1 MPELQG
7 SRRKLQIA
15 IAAMVVAD
23 LIAVAVLFSPLV
35 GSAESRRV
43 TMSELTAELQKK
55 TRDLKPLQGIDQKMV
70 LAKGQ
75 ISQFYQDRFAARDSE
90 LAAELGKLA
99 SENGVRIL
107 QAKYKQEDPTGVGIV
122 PTEIEGNFSGDYLQL
137 VRFIN
142 ALERSKQF
150 FTVDSIS
157 LAGESTGPVK
167 LEVKMHSY
175 LRSGA

>member
-23 LIAVAVLFSPLV
+23 LIAVGVLFSPLV
-35 GSAESRRV
+35 GSAESRRIS
-43 TMSELTAELQKK
+43 MNELGAELRQK
-55 TRDLKPLQGIDQKMV
+55 TRDVEPLKGIDKKIV

-75 ISQFYQDRFAARDSE
+75 IGHFYLDRFAARDSE

-99 SENGVRIL
+99 AGNGVRIMS
-107 QAKYKQEDPTGVGIV
+107 AKYKQEDPTGAGIV

-157 LAGESTGPVK
+157 LAGESAGPVK

>member
-15 IAAMVVAD
+15 IAAMVVVD
-23 LIAVAVLFSPLV
+23 LLAVGVLFSPLV

-43 TMSELTAELQKK
+43 TMSELQIELQKK
-55 TRDLKPLQGIDQKMV
+55 RREVEPLKGIDKKIV

-75 ISQFYQDRFAARDSE
+75 IRQFYQDRFATSDSN
-90 LAAELGKLA
+90 LLAELGKLA
-99 SENGVRIL
+99 SENGVRVL
-107 QAKYKQEDPTGVGIV
+107 QAKYKQEDPTDAGVV

-150 FTVDSIS
+150 FTVDSIG
-157 LAGESTGPVK
+157 LAGESSGPVK
-167 LEVKMHSY
+167 LEVKIHSY

>member
-15 IAAMVVAD
+15 VAAMVVAD
-23 LIAVAVLFSPLV
+23 LIAVGVLFSPLV

-43 TMSELTAELQKK
+43 SMNELMAELRQK
-55 TRDLKPLQGIDQKMV
+55 TRDVEPLKGIDKKIV

-75 ISQFYQDRFAARDSE
+75 IGQFYQDRFAARDSE

-99 SENGVRIL
+99 AENGVRIMS
-107 QAKYKQEDPTGVGIV
+107 AKYKQEDPTGAGIV

-157 LAGESTGPVK
+157 LAGESAGPVK

>member
-15 IAAMVVAD
+15 IAAMVAAD
-23 LIAVAVLFSPLV
+23 LVAVAILFSPLV

-43 TMSELTAELQKK
+43 NMSQLSAELQRK
-55 TRDLKPLQGIDQKMV
+55 TREVEPLRGMDKKIV

-75 ISQFYQDRFAARDSE
+75 INQFYQDRFAARDSD
-90 LAAELGKLA
+90 LLAELGKLA
-99 SENGVRIL
+99 SENGVRML
-107 QAKYKQEDPTGVGIV
+107 QAKYKQEDATGAGIV

-150 FTVDSIS
+150 FTVDSVS

-167 LEVKMHSY
+167 LDVKMHGF

>member
-23 LIAVAVLFSPLV
+23 LIAVGVLFSPLV
-35 GSAESRRV
+35 GSAESRRIN
-43 TMSELTAELQKK
+43 MNELTAELQQK
-55 TRDLKPLQGIDQKMV
+55 TRDVEPLKGIDKKIV

-75 ISQFYQDRFAARDSE
+75 IGQFYQDRFAGRDSE
-90 LAAELGKLA
+90 LAAEVGKLA

-107 QAKYKQEDPTGVGIV
+107 QAKYKQEEPTGAGII

-167 LEVKMHSY
+167 LEVKMHSF

>member
-15 IAAMVVAD
+15 IAAMVAAD

-35 GSAESRRV
+35 GSAESRRIS
-43 TMSELTAELQKK
+43 MNELSAELQQK
-55 TRDLKPLQGIDQKMV
+55 TREVEPLKGIDKKIV

-75 ISQFYQDRFAARDSE
+75 IGQFYQDRFATRDSE
-90 LAAELGKLA
+90 LAAEVGKLA

-107 QAKYKQEDPTGVGIV
+107 QAKYKQEERTGVGIV

>member
-15 IAAMVVAD
+15 IAAMIVAD
-23 LIAVAVLFSPLV
+23 LVAVGLLFSPLV
-35 GSAESRRV
+35 GSAESRQIS
-43 TMSELTAELQKK
+43 MSELSAELQQK
-55 TRDLKPLQGIDQKMV
+55 TREVEPLKGIDQKV
-70 LAKGQ
+70 IVAKGQ
-75 ISQFYQDRFAARDSE
+75 ISQFYQERFAARDSE

-107 QAKYKQEDPTGVGIV
+107 QAKYKQEDPTGAGIV

-142 ALERSKQF
+142 SLERSKQF

-157 LAGESTGPVK
+157 LAGESAGPVK

>member
-23 LIAVAVLFSPLV
+23 LIAVGVLFSPLV

-43 TMSELTAELQKK
+43 SMNELTAELRQK
-55 TRDLKPLQGIDQKMV
+55 TRDVEPLKGIDKKIV

-99 SENGVRIL
+99 SENGVRIMS
-107 QAKYKQEDPTGVGIV
+107 AKYKQEDPTGAGIV

>member
-23 LIAVAVLFSPLV
+23 LVAVGVLFSPLV
-35 GSAESRRV
+35 GSAESRRIN
-43 TMSELTAELQKK
+43 MSQLSAELSKK
-55 TRDLKPLQGIDQKMV
+55 TRDVEPLRGVDKKIV

-75 ISQFYQDRFAARDSE
+75 ISQFYKDRFAARDSD
-90 LAAELGKLA
+90 LTAELGKLA
-99 SENGVRIL
+99 SANGVRIM
-107 QAKYKQEDPTGVGIV
+107 QAKYKQEDPTGAGIAPV
-122 PTEIEGNFSGDYLQL
+122 EIEGNFSGDYLQL
-137 VRFIN
+137 IRFIN

-150 FTVDSIS
+150 FTVDSVS
-157 LAGESTGPVK
+157 LAGESNGPVK
-167 LEVKMHSY
+167 LDVKMHSF

>member
-23 LIAVAVLFSPLV
+23 LVAVAVLFSPLV
-35 GSAESRRV
+35 GSAESRRID
-43 TMSELTAELQKK
+43 MSELSVELQKK
-55 TRDLKPLQGIDQKMV
+55 RREVEPLRGIDKKVV

-75 ISQFYQDRFAARDSE
+75 IAEFYQDRFAARDSE
-90 LAAELGKLA
+90 LTAALGKLA

-107 QAKYKQEDPTGVGIV
+107 QAKYKQEDPIVAGVV
-122 PTEIEGNFSGDYLQL
+122 PTEIEGNFTGDYLQL

-142 ALERSKQF
+142 ALERSKEF

-167 LEVKMHSY
+167 LEVKIHSY

>member
-15 IAAMVVAD
+15 IAAMVLAD
-23 LIAVAVLFSPLV
+23 LVAVGVLFSPLV
-35 GSAESRRV
+35 GSPESRRI
-43 TMSELTAELQKK
+43 TMSELSAELQKK
-55 TRDLKPLQGIDQKMV
+55 TRDVEPLKGIDQKV
-70 LAKGQ
+70 VKAKGQ
-75 ISQFYQDRFAARDSE
+75 ISQFYQDRFASRDSD
-90 LAAELGKLA
+90 LATALGKLA
-99 SENGVRIL
+99 SENGVRIM
-107 QAKYKQEDPTGVGIV
+107 QAKYKQEESTGSGIV

-150 FTVDSIS
+150 FTVDSIN
-157 LAGESTGPVK
+157 LAGESNGPVK
-167 LEVKMHSY
+167 LDVKMHSF

>member
-23 LIAVAVLFSPLV
+23 LVAVAVLFSPLV

-43 TMSELTAELQKK
+43 TMSELSAELQKK
-55 TRDLKPLQGIDQKMV
+55 TRDLQPLKGIDQKMV

-90 LAAELGKLA
+90 LTAELGKLA

-107 QAKYKQEDPTGVGIV
+107 QAKYKQEDPTGAGIV

>member
-15 IAAMVVAD
+15 IAAMVAAD
-23 LIAVAVLFSPLV
+23 LVAVAVLFSPLV

-43 TMSELTAELQKK
+43 NMSQLSAELQKK
-55 TRDLKPLQGIDQKMV
+55 TREVQPLRGVKEKVV

-75 ISQFYQDRFAARDSE
+75 ISQFYNDRFAARDSD

-99 SENGVRIL
+99 SENGIRIL
-107 QAKYKQEDPTGVGIV
+107 QAKYKQEDATGAGIV
-122 PTEIEGNFSGDYLQL
+122 PMEIEGNFSGDYLQL

-150 FTVDSIS
+150 FTVDSVS
-157 LAGESTGPVK
+157 LAGESAGPVR

-175 LRSGA
+175 LHLGA

>member
-55 TRDLKPLQGIDQKMV
+55 TRELKPLEGIDQKMV

-75 ISQFYQDRFAARDSE
+75 ISQFYQGRFAARDSE
-90 LAAELGKLA
+90 LTAELGKLA

-107 QAKYKQEDPTGVGIV
+107 QAKYKQEDPTGAGIV

-150 FTVDSIS
+150 FTVDSIG
-157 LAGESTGPVK
+157 LAGETTGPIK

>member
-15 IAAMVVAD
+15 IAAMVAAD

-35 GSAESRRV
+35 GSAESRRIS
-43 TMSELTAELQKK
+43 MNELSAELRQK
-55 TRDLKPLQGIDQKMV
+55 TREVEPLKNIGQKIV

-75 ISQFYQDRFAARDSE
+75 IGQFYQDRFAERDSQ
-90 LAAELGKLA
+90 LAAEVGKLA
-99 SENGVRIL
+99 AENGVRIM
-107 QAKYKQEDPTGVGIV
+107 QAKYKQEDPTGAGIV
-122 PTEIEGNFSGDYLQL
+122 PTEIEGTFSGDYLQL

-157 LAGESTGPVK
+157 LAGESAGPVK

>member
-15 IAAMVVAD
+15 IAAMVLAD
-23 LIAVAVLFSPLV
+23 LVAVGVLFSPLV
-35 GSAESRRV
+35 GSAESRRI
-43 TMSELTAELQKK
+43 TMSELSVELAKK
-55 TRDLKPLQGIDQKMV
+55 TREVAPLKGIDQKII

-75 ISQFYQDRFAARDSE
+75 IGQFYQDRFPSRDSE
-90 LAAELGKLA
+90 LAAELGKIA

-107 QAKYKQEDPTGVGIV
+107 QAKYKQEDATEARIV

-150 FTVDSIS
+150 FAVDSIS

-175 LRSGA
+175 LRTGV

>member
-35 GSAESRRV
+35 GSAESRRIN
-43 TMSELTAELQKK
+43 MSQLSAELQKK
-55 TRDLKPLQGIDQKMV
+55 TREVEPLQGVDQKIVM
-70 LAKGQ
+70 AKGQ
-75 ISQFYQDRFAARDSE
+75 ITQFYKDRFAARDSD
-90 LAAELGKLA
+90 LTTELGKLA
-99 SENGVRIL
+99 SANGVRIM
-107 QAKYKQEDPTGVGIV
+107 QAKYKQEDLTGAGVAPV
-122 PTEIEGNFSGDYLQL
+122 EIEGNFSGDYLQL
-137 VRFIN
+137 IRFIN

-150 FTVDSIS
+150 FTVDSVS
-157 LAGESTGPVK
+157 LAGESNGPVK
-167 LEVKMHSY
+167 LDVKMHSF